1 MSIGSIMHVD
11 EPYSQAPLM
20 DTALDAQSNR
30 PIKNGAL
37 TTKLKGIV
45 GVEIGPVTVQAQGTS
60 LRIPASGTHSAIHT
74 TSEIHLKSDNGAGSS
89 NADSQYYDTPI
100 WYIIKTIYEGYITFE
115 LPALPVITDFYL
127 QVINDSLS

>member
-1 MSIGSIMHVD
+1 MGAIMHKGKH
-11 EPYSQAPLM
+11 YGGQM
-20 DTALDAQSNR
+20 ALDTELDATSNNPVR
-30 PIKNGAL
+30 NYAITNALKN
-37 TTKLKGIV
+37 IV

-100 WYIIKTIYEGYITFE
+100 WYTSKTIYEGYITFE